1 MAMLYERGGIVQELE
16 KILEEIDEYI
26 YTYKIPPFGME
37 VEGTVELLQK
47 CKDIIRKHMNDDWI
61 PVERELPPLGER
73 LQAIILHHEWISDYD
88 SNWVP
93 EEEKILHPE
102 WTEVCE
108 IMSTK
113 DGTWNYIDRDCGESE
128 ACINP
133 QKDLSQAIDEIIA
146 WRYPQE
152 PYRPEKGETE

>member
-1 MAMLYERGGIVQELE
+1 MQELE
-16 KILEEIDEYI
+16 KILKEIDVHAIEFEMFGISDDYI
-26 YTYKIPPFGME
+26 SVGWVKE
-37 VEGTVELLQK
+37 
-47 CKDIIRKHMNDDWI
+47 IIRKHMNDDWI